1 MPFLHGIEIIEID
14 NGIRPIQTVASSV
27 IGIVG
32 TAPLADAAAF
42 PLNMPVLIAGPR
54 QAATLG
60 ATGTLLDA
68 YQQIYAEG
76 VNIAVVVR
84 VEEGADAAGTLANV
98 VGSAVSQTGI
108 HALVTA
114 ESIIGVTPMIL
125 CAPGFTS
132 NVAPFNVAA
141 PGATALISVATR
153 MKAVAIIDG
162 PNTNE
167 ANALTDVANY
177 GSDRVLYVDPAV
189 RVWNEAAEAIVTR
202 PASAS
207 FAGALSA
214 VDADPSKG
222 FWWSPSNMVLKGI
235 VGTARPIGFAIGA
248 EDTESN
254 RLNEAGIATIVNRN
268 GFRSWGNRT
277 LGIDP
282 NWAFLSVRRT
292 ADMVYRSIEEALL
305 WAMDRPFS
313 EQLLRDIRDSVK
325 SYLETLE
332 NRGAILGG
340 DCWLDPELN
349 TEATLKAGQVYIDFD
364 IEPPAPLERLSIR
377 AHRNGSYY
385 EELVA
390 AVAATN

>member
-254 RLNEAGIATIVNRN
+254 RLNEAGIATIINRN

>member
-313 EQLLRDIRDSVK
+313 EQLLRDFRDSVK
-325 SYLETLE
+325 FFLETLE